1 MYKWQVQISFS
12 IIIDNKKY
20 VVHKVWNYIYLAAIV
35 FKIWLHVQINAHVIF
50 EESLKMES
58 VVHSRTGEEY

>member
-1 MYKWQVQISFS
+1 MYKCQVQSSFS
-12 IIIDNKKY
+12 INNRQQK

-35 FKIWLHVQINAHVIF
+35 FKIWLHVQIYAHVIF

-58 VVHSRTGEEY
+58 VVYSRTGEEC